1 MVVLMLHPH
10 KSRYKTLEYIK
21 KTSIFSSAT
30 VYTQMTP
37 DECRKNDFRALWR
50 WNVWHVSDDGP
61 WPDERVDKQREEEE
75 SDGKRAEE
83 RKWQRK
89 AGNGS
94 TYMRREGLQGGDT
107 LLWVRGFSFRKVGL
121 QAWAGLIHRHGP
133 TGPCGLPAFQGWGA
147 GGVGVVWRAGDLI
160 DIGCDLPPERG
171 VLALQSVQLE
181 ETVSNILRA
190 ALSKASLVPCSQN
203 LSNMTLLP
211 LVQPN
216 TRGTKTRWGK
226 KHDVK
231 LKKKKKKKEA
241 APW

>member
-1 MVVLMLHPH
+1 M
-10 KSRYKTLEYIK
+10 
-21 KTSIFSSAT
+21 
-30 VYTQMTP
+30 
-37 DECRKNDFRALWR
+37 
-50 WNVWHVSDDGP
+50 
-61 WPDERVDKQREEEE
+61 E
-75 SDGKRAEE
+75 SDGNRAEE

-94 TYMRREGLQGGDT
+94 TYMRWEGLQGGDT

-190 ALSKASLVPCSQN
+190 ALSKASLVPCSQPHN
-203 LSNMTLLP
+203 LSNGILLP
-211 LVQPN
+211 LVRPN
-216 TRGTKTRWGK
+216 TRGTN
-226 KHDVK
+226 HDGE
-231 LKKKKKKKEA
+231 KKKKRRQPKNKKRLRDKTNRA
-241 APW
+241 VR